1 MNLSNDATIITE
13 RQDHVFRIGLNR
25 AHKRN
30 AFDMEMLHG
39 LARAYAAYEADDE
52 ARCALVYAEGD
63 HFTAGLDLADVGPR
77 VAAGEELIP
86 TDGMDFMGLRAP
98 KRSKP
103 VVCAAQGWCLTIG
116 MELLLASDIRLAAE
130 GTRFSQLEVKRG
142 IMPFGGATLRLPQI
156 AGWGNAM
163 RYLLT
168 GDEFDAAE
176 AYRIGLVQE
185 VVAPSKLQETAMAMA
200 QRVAAQAPLAVQ
212 ASLQSART
220 ALEDGQEA
228 ALADLHKQTR
238 RLMASEDAME
248 GMMSFIERRDA
259 KFQGR

>member
-1 MNLSNDATIITE
+1 MSDAATILTE
-13 RQDHVFRIGLNR
+13 RQGHVFRIGLNR
-25 AHKRN
+25 AQKRN

-39 LARAYAAYEADDE
+39 LARAYAAYEADGE
-52 ARCALVYAEGD
+52 AWCALLYAEGD

-86 TDGMDFMGLRAP
+86 DDGLDFMGLHTP
-98 KRSKP
+98 KRRKP
-103 VVCAAQGWCLTIG
+103 VVCAVQGWCLTIG
-116 MELLLASDIRLAAE
+116 VELLLASDIRLAAE
-130 GTRFSQLEVKRG
+130 STRFSQLEVKRG

-176 AYRIGLVQE
+176 AYRIGLIQQ
-185 VVAPSKLQETAMAMA
+185 VVDPAKLHDTAMALA

-220 ALEDGQEA
+220 ALEDGQA
-228 ALADLHKQTR
+228 AAVKDLHQQTR

-259 KFQGR
+259 KFKGR